1 MHYTRTLLLSTTRT
15 RGMLHPLRHLAGLLV
30 SLMLA
35 CPAMADTAPVLDA
48 HVLADQAI
56 TLTQYIEVLEDPQ
69 QSLTLADVQKPEHA
83 GRFKPVA
90 EPDRQLGFG
99 VTESAYW
106 LKLRLHNSTLEP
118 REAMLEIAYPRLG
131 HLDFH
136 VLSADG
142 RVQSSQTGQLLPFAQ
157 RPYPHHFFVLPIHLP
172 AQTTQTVYLRV
183 QTANTMNVPTR
194 LWSRKA
200 FETYERQ
207 DYVSQALYFGMVL
220 AMALF
225 NLLLFLALRDVNYLL
240 YVTFVASIALTMAAF
255 NGLAYE
261 FLWSN
266 SPAVSTAVTFT
277 GPSVAMMTLL
287 LFTRRML
294 NTATLMPRLDIGLK
308 ICMVL
313 NLLAPLGLY
322 FAFAHAIKPVY
333 LFVALTTSLI
343 LLSGIVGSIQRQRSA
358 YFFVTAFA
366 ALCVALLMAQVR
378 GFGLTPNQ
386 ETTTNHIQLGSAIEM
401 LLLAFALADRFNV
414 LRREKEH
421 AQTEAL
427 QAQQAAVQTLQTSE
441 RLLEA
446 RVNERTIELTTALEH
461 LQHTRDDLVQAEKL
475 ASLGALVAGVAHEL
489 NTPIGNALTTA
500 STLQHRMQTFGETV
514 ARGELRRSAL
524 DEVVRDGQEMAALIT
539 RSCERA
545 GQLINSF
552 KQVAV
557 DQTSEQR
564 RHFDLRT
571 LVEHNIDALRPSFKR
586 APWVIQIDIP
596 NGLDC
601 DSYPGPLGQVIA
613 NLVQNAALHAFADRP
628 QGRLLISARA
638 VGDSIALRVADDG
651 KGMDPTTLAHI
662 FEPFFTT
669 RLGQGGSGL
678 GLSVSL
684 NIATGMLG
692 GHLSASSEP
701 EQGSCFVLEFP
712 KVAPALARRRTDPNA
727 APRTA

>member
-1 MHYTRTLLLSTTRT
+1 MS
-15 RGMLHPLRHLAGLLV
+15 LV
-30 SLMLA
+30 LM
-35 CPAMADTAPVLDA
+35 CPALADTVPVLD
-48 HVLADQAI
+48 VDTLTDQAI
-56 TLTQYIEVLEDPQ
+56 PLNRYVEVLEDPR

-83 GRFKPVA
+83 QRFKTVA
-90 EPDRQLGFG
+90 EPDSQLGFG

-106 LKLRLHNSTLEP
+106 LKLRLHNSTPAP
-118 REAMLEIAYPRLG
+118 REVMLEIAYPRLG

-142 RVQSSQTGQLLPFAQ
+142 HVHSSQTGQLLPFAQ
-157 RPYPHHFFVLPIHLP
+157 RPYPHHFFVLPIKMP
-172 AQTTQTVYLRV
+172 AQTTQTVYLRA
-183 QTANTMNVPTR
+183 QTGNTMNVPAR
-194 LWSRKA
+194 LWSREVFDA
-200 FETYERQ
+200 YERH
-207 DYVSQALYFGMVL
+207 DYVSQALYFGMVT

-240 YVTFVASIALTMAAF
+240 YVAFVASIALTMAAF

-261 FLWSN
+261 FLWNN

-277 GPSVAMMTLL
+277 GPSVAMVTLL

-294 NTATLMPRLDIGLK
+294 STATLMPRLDIGLK
-308 ICMVL
+308 ICMAL
-313 NLLAPLGLY
+313 NLLAPLGLF
-322 FAFAHAIKPVY
+322 FAFSDAIKPAY
-333 LFVALTTSLI
+333 LFVALSTVLI
-343 LLSGIVGSIQRQRSA
+343 LLSGIIGSIQRQRSA
-358 YFFVTAFA
+358 YFFLTAFA
-366 ALCVALLMAQVR
+366 ALCVALFMAQLR
-378 GFGLTPNQ
+378 GFGLAPNM
-386 ETTTNHIQLGSAIEM
+386 ETTTNYIQFGSAIEM

-414 LRREKEH
+414 LRQEKEQ

-446 RVNERTIELTTALEH
+446 RVNARTLELTTALEH
-461 LQHTRDDLVQAEKL
+461 LQRTRDDLVQAEKL

-500 STLQHRMQTFGETV
+500 STLQHRMQAFGDTV
-514 ARGELRRSAL
+514 SRGELRRSAL
-524 DEVVRDGQEMAALIT
+524 DDLVRDSQEMADLIT

-545 GQLINSF
+545 GQLISSF

-571 LVEHNIDALRPSFKR
+571 LVEDNIDALRPSFKR

-596 NGLDC
+596 HGLDC

-628 QGRLLISARA
+628 QGRLRISARA
-638 VGDSIALRVADDG
+638 DGDSIDLRIEDDG
-651 KGMDPTTLAHI
+651 RGMDPATLAHI

-669 RLGQGGSGL
+669 RLGHGGSGL
-678 GLSVSL
+678 GLSVSR

-692 GHLSASSEP
+692 GHLTARSEP
-701 EQGSCFVLEFP
+701 GRGSCFSLLFP
-712 KVAPALARRRTDPNA
+712 KVAPQFAHP
-727 APRTA
+727 PRGL

>member
-1 MHYTRTLLLSTTRT
+1 MKIHS
-15 RGMLHPLRHLAGLLV
+15 GI
-30 SLMLA
+30 
-35 CPAMADTAPVLDA
+35 D
-48 HVLADQAI
+48 
-56 TLTQYIEVLEDPQ
+56 E
-69 QSLTLADVQKPEHA
+69 
-83 GRFKPVA
+83 
-90 EPDRQLGFG
+90 EP
-99 VTESAYW
+99 
-106 LKLRLHNSTLEP
+106 
-118 REAMLEIAYPRLG
+118 
-131 HLDFH
+131 
-136 VLSADG
+136 
-142 RVQSSQTGQLLPFAQ
+142 
-157 RPYPHHFFVLPIHLP
+157 FFVLPIKMP
-172 AQTTQTVYLRV
+172 AQTTQTVYMRV
-183 QTANTMNVPTR
+183 QTGNTMNVPAR
-194 LWSRKA
+194 LWSREA
-200 FETYERQ
+200 FDIYERG

-225 NLLLFLALRDVNYLL
+225 NLLLYFALRDVNYLL
-240 YVTFVASIALTMAAF
+240 YVAFVASIALTMAAF

-261 FLWSN
+261 FLWTN
-266 SPAVSTAVTFT
+266 SPAASTAVTFT
-277 GPSVAMMTLL
+277 GPSVAMLTLL

-294 NTATLMPRLDIGLK
+294 NTATLMPRIDIVLK
-308 ICMVL
+308 ICFAL
-313 NLLAPLGLY
+313 NLLAPLGL
-322 FAFAHAIKPVY
+322 FFSFAHAIKPGY
-333 LFVALTTSLI
+333 LLVALTTTLI

-358 YFFVTAFA
+358 YFFVIAFA
-366 ALCVALLMAQVR
+366 ALCVALFTAQLR

-386 ETTTNHIQLGSAIEM
+386 ETTTNYIQLGSAIEM

-414 LRREKEH
+414 LRQEKEQ

-427 QAQQAAVQTLQTSE
+427 QAQQAAVQTLQSSE

-446 RVNERTIELTTALEH
+446 RVNERTLELTNALEH

-475 ASLGALVAGVAHEL
+475 ASLGAMVAGVAHEL

-514 ARGELRRSAL
+514 SRGELRRSAL
-524 DEVVRDGQEMAALIT
+524 DEVVRDGQEMADLIT

-545 GQLINSF
+545 GQLISSF

-571 LVEHNIDALRPSFKR
+571 LVEDNIDALRPGFKR

-596 NGLDC
+596 AGLDC

-628 QGRLLISARA
+628 RGRLLVSAFA
-638 VGDSIALRVADDG
+638 VDDSMELRVEDDG
-651 KGMDPTTLAHI
+651 RGMDAATLAHI

-678 GLSVSL
+678 GLSVSH

-692 GHLSASSEP
+692 GHLTASSQP
-701 EQGSCFVLEFP
+701 GQGSCFVLRFP
-712 KVAPALARRRTDPNA
+712 KVAPEFARPNNAHSAVSSA
-727 APRTA
+727 A

>member
-1 MHYTRTLLLSTTRT
+1 
-15 RGMLHPLRHLAGLLV
+15 
-30 SLMLA
+30 
-35 CPAMADTAPVLDA
+35 MAETAHVLDVRA
-48 HVLADQAI
+48 LADQAI
-56 TLTQYIEVLEDPQ
+56 PLNRYIEVLEDPQ
-69 QSLTLADVQKPEHA
+69 QSLTLVDVQKPEHA
-83 GRFKPVA
+83 NRFKPVA
-90 EPDRQLGFG
+90 EPDQQLGFG

-106 LKLRLHNSTLEP
+106 LKLRLHNSTPAP
-118 REAMLEIAYPRLG
+118 REAMLEITFPRLG
-131 HLDFH
+131 HLGFH
-136 VLSADG
+136 VLSTDG
-142 RVQSSQTGQLLPFAQ
+142 QLQNSQTGQLLPFAQ
-157 RPYPHHFFVLPIHLP
+157 RPYPHHFFVLPITMP
-172 AQTTQTVYLRV
+172 AQATQTVYLRV
-183 QTANTMNVPTR
+183 QTGNTMNVPAR
-194 LWSRKA
+194 LWSREA
-200 FETYERQ
+200 FEAYERH
-207 DYVSQALYFGMVL
+207 DYVSQALYFGMVM
-220 AMALF
+220 AMAVF

-240 YVTFVASIALTMAAF
+240 YVAFVASIALTMAAF

-261 FLWSN
+261 FLWTN
-266 SPAVSTAVTFT
+266 SPAVSTAVTFI

-294 NTATLMPRLDIGLK
+294 NTATLMPRLDMGLK
-308 ICMVL
+308 ICMAL
-313 NLLAPLGLY
+313 NLLAPLGLF
-322 FAFAHAIKPVY
+322 FAFAHAIKPGY
-333 LFVALTTSLI
+333 LLVALTTSLI

-358 YFFVTAFA
+358 YFFVIAFA
-366 ALCVALLMAQVR
+366 ALCVALFMAQLR

-386 ETTTNHIQLGSAIEM
+386 ETTTNYIQLGSAIEM

-414 LRREKEH
+414 LRREKEQ

-446 RVNERTIELTTALEH
+446 RVNARTIELTTALEH

-475 ASLGALVAGVAHEL
+475 ASLGALVACVAHEL

-500 STLQHRMQTFGETV
+500 STLQHRMQEFGNTV

-524 DEVVRDGQEMAALIT
+524 DDVVRDGQEMADLIT

-571 LVEHNIDALRPSFKR
+571 LVEDNIDALRPSFKR

-596 NGLDC
+596 DGLDC

-628 QGRLLISARA
+628 QGLLQISARA
-638 VGDSIALRVADDG
+638 VDDSIALRVEDDG
-651 KGMDPTTLAHI
+651 RGMAPSTLAHI

-678 GLSVSL
+678 GLSVSH

-692 GHLSASSEP
+692 GHLTVSSKLGH
-701 EQGSCFVLEFP
+701 GSCFILHFP
-712 KVAPALARRRTDPNA
+712 KVAPEFARPSRGQ
-727 APRTA
+727 